1 MNQRLSFPEMIK
13 LRKKLNMPQ
22 SDMAFYLGVKN
33 KLLIS
38 HWETGFRSPTEPVQR
53 LVRFLNT
60 LSHVQAKKILIEL
73 QKVASK

>member
-1 MNQRLSFPEMIK
+1 MSFSEMIK
-13 LRKKLNMPQ
+13 LRKNLNMPQ

-38 HWETGFRSPTEPVQR
+38 HWETGFRSPTEPIRR
-53 LVRFLNT
+53 LVLFLNT
-60 LSHVQAKKILIEL
+60 LSRVQAKKILIEF